1 MQVERSI
8 DIEDEVRKALDPYF
22 DIYCRP
28 LPKNFKLP
36 SLLVTQTSGYDKNRI
51 DNFNIT
57 IDSRAETEAE
67 ALDLLLDAT
76 ATLKEVAKHQLTQL
90 SYAVI
95 NTCGSWGRDP
105 VRPELAMASAQL
117 TVYTHKV
124 TKNIHKIVKENSYDT

>member
-1 MQVERSI
+1 MEIERSI
-8 DIEDEVRKALDPYF
+8 DIEYEVRIALKDYF
-22 DIYCRP
+22 TIYCRP
-28 LPKNFKLP
+28 LPKDFTTP
-36 SLLVTQTSGYDKNRI
+36 SLLVTLTGGNDDNTI
-51 DNFNIT
+51 DGFNIT
-57 IDSRAETEAE
+57 IDARAEEEYE

-90 SYAVI
+90 RYVVI

-124 TKNIHKIVKENSYDT
+124 TKTINKL

>member
-1 MQVERSI
+1 MDIERSI
-8 DIEDEVRKALDPYF
+8 DIEDEVRIALSPYF
-22 DIYCRP
+22 TIYNRP
-28 LPKNFKLP
+28 LPPNFEIP
-36 SLLVTQTSGYDKNRI
+36 SLLVTQTGGYDENRI

-76 ATLKEVAKHQLTQL
+76 ATLKEVARLQATRLRFVTVN
-90 SYAVI
+90 S
-95 NTCGSWGRDP
+95 CGSWGKDP

-124 TKNIHKIVKENSYDT
+124 TKTINNK

>member
-1 MQVERSI
+1 MEIERSI
-8 DIEDEVRKALDPYF
+8 DIEDEVRIALSPYF
-22 DIYCRP
+22 IIYCRP
-28 LPKNFKLP
+28 LPENFELP
-36 SLLVTQTSGYDKNRI
+36 SLLVTQTGGYDENRI

-76 ATLKEVAKHQLTQL
+76 ATLKEVARLQATELRFVTVN
-90 SYAVI
+90 S
-95 NTCGSWGRDP
+95 CGSWGQDP

-124 TKNIHKIVKENSYDT
+124 TKTINNR

>member
-1 MQVERSI
+1 MIQIERSI
-8 DIEDEVRKALDPYF
+8 DIEDEVRIALSPYF
-22 DIYCRP
+22 NIYCRP
-28 LPKNFKLP
+28 LPENFELP
-36 SLLVTQTSGYDKNRI
+36 SLLVTQTGGYDENRI

-76 ATLKEVAKHQLTQL
+76 ATLKEVARLQLTKIRFV
-90 SYAVI
+90 SV
-95 NTCGSWGRDP
+95 NSCGSWGQDP

-124 TKNIHKIVKENSYDT
+124 TKNINNK